1 MVSRQQYGYGAP
13 PTQPTYQPP
22 TSQQPR
28 MQASRDAR
36 ANYVPP
42 PPEPEYPLANGQ
54 PAAASVPD
62 IAALYGQLLTAVRQQ
77 PLPANLSQYSSES
90 AYQRALQQM
99 QAGYANLEAQQAQ
112 LRGMLDPS
120 QWAEQ
125 EAALLA
131 AANRVNPSR
140 TVLLYGMQ

>member
-1 MVSRQQYGYGAP
+1 MVARQQYGYGTP
-13 PTQPTYQPP
+13 QSQPTYQN
-22 TSQQPR
+22 QQPR
-28 MQASRDAR
+28 MQASREAR

-62 IAALYGQLLTAVRQQ
+62 LSALYGQLVNAVRQQ
-77 PLPANLSQYSSES
+77 PLPANLTQYSSEA
-90 AYQRALQQM
+90 AYRQALAQM
-99 QAGYANLEAQQAQ
+99 QAGYANLEANQAQ

-131 AANRVNPSR
+131 QAGRVNPSR

>member
-1 MVSRQQYGYGAP
+1 VVSRQAYGYGAP
-13 PTQPTYQPP
+13 ASQPAY
-22 TSQQPR
+22 QQPQR
-28 MQASRDAR
+28 QPRIDAAR
-36 ANYVPP
+36 TQRENYVPP
-42 PPEPEYPLANGQ
+42 PPTPEYPLANGQ
-54 PAAASVPD
+54 PAGATVPD
-62 IAALYGQLLTAVRQQ
+62 LATLYGQLVTAVRNQ
-77 PLPANLSQYSSES
+77 PLPANLSGYSSEA

-99 QAGYANLEAQQAQ
+99 QAGYANLEANQEQ

-131 AANRVNPSR
+131 AAGRVNPSR

>member
-1 MVSRQQYGYGAP
+1 
-13 PTQPTYQPP
+13 
-22 TSQQPR
+22 
-28 MQASRDAR
+28 MQASREAR

-42 PPEPEYPLANGQ
+42 TPEPEYPLGNGQ

-62 IAALYGQLLTAVRQQ
+62 LSALYGQLVNAVRQQ
-77 PLPANLSQYSSES
+77 PLPANLTPYNSTAQY
-90 AYQRALQQM
+90 QQALAQM
-99 QAGYANLEAQQAQ
+99 QAGYANLEANQAQ

-131 AANRVNPSR
+131 AAGRVNPSR